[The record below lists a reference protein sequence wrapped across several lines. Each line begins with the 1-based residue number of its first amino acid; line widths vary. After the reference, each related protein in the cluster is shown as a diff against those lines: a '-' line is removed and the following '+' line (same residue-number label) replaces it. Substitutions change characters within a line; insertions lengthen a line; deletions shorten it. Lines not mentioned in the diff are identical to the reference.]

1 METFKPII
9 SLRGRVALLA
19 TACFISPVVGGE
31 PYRGAT
37 SADRISSKVFASL
50 DEAQE
55 LLKKGDEAY
64 TSARYA
70 DAVEA
75 YQGAHELIPNAP
87 TTAELKSAAAERY
100 AQASVEQARYL
111 SRKGDVAGAKAAVDK
126 VLADSVAPKHIGATN
141 FRAELDDPI
150 RTNPALT
157 PEHAK
162 NVDSV
167 RRLLYTAE
175 GAYNLGKFDEAKST
189 YQDVLRIDSTNT
201 AARRGL
207 EQVAVARSNYH
218 KASFDHARAE
228 MLSDVDKAWELQTP
242 PLEVEVPTGD
252 LGGATSNGE
261 ITVRAKLD
269 NIIIP
274 RIALEQ
280 ASLQEALDFLRVRA
294 TENDADE
301 PDPSRK
307 GVNITV
313 NLGPP
318 ESPAATKV
326 RETRFN
332 LQLSQVPL
340 SQALKQITE
349 LTGTSYTTDDYSVII
364 SANAATSGEMISR
377 SYKVPPDFISSV
389 STGSGGEKASSDP
402 FATEPAA
409 GLLPKRQTAKEVLE
423 NQGVTF
429 PEGASASY
437 IAANNTLRVVNTAEN
452 QDYISQLV
460 STVARSEPVTVS
472 VSVTMIRVEQTRL
485 EELGFDWLLDNFQF
499 GGGPEL
505 NLSGGTQ
512 GNGGDLS
519 DIALASTS
527 AVATRNPITAGN
539 RSGDTA
545 ILGNSIDEVLGTRS
559 RGDFNDRAPG
569 IFGLRGQLN
578 KTALQTLMR
587 GLDQKKGVDLMAR
600 PSITT
605 RSGQTSSIEIVR
617 EFIYPTEYEPPELP
631 QNTNAGTQLFV
642 NGVNVNRN
650 SQAVTPATPT
660 AFEKKDVGVTLD
672 VLPVVDAN
680 KQYVSLTLTPTFSDF
695 DGFVNYGSPIN
706 ATESGPLGPVEVVL
720 TENAI
725 LQPVFS
731 KQSVTTNVDI
741 ADGATVVIGGL
752 EQQTVQNVEDQTPIL
767 GSIPV
772 IGRLFQSKVRQPKA
786 VNIIFLVNAKIQD
799 PTGRSFNNR

>member
-1 METFKPII
+1 METFKPTI
-9 SLRGRVALLA
+9 SLRGRAALLA
-19 TACFISPVVGGE
+19 TACFISPVMGGE
-31 PYRGAT
+31 PYRGTA
-37 SADRISSKVFASL
+37 SPDRISAKVLASL

-75 YQGAHELIPNAP
+75 YGGAHGLIPNAP
-87 TTAELKSAAAERY
+87 ATTELKSAAAERY

-111 SRKGDVAGAKAAVDK
+111 SRKGDVAGAKAMVDK
-126 VLADSVAPKHIGATN
+126 VLEESVAPKHIGALA

-150 RTNPALT
+150 RTNPALNA
-157 PEHAK
+157 EHAK

-189 YQDVLRIDSTNT
+189 YQDVLRVDPTNT

-207 EQVAVARSNYH
+207 EQVAVAKSNYH
-218 KASFDHARAE
+218 KSSYDHARAE
-228 MLSDVDKAWELQTP
+228 MLSEVDKSWELPVP
-242 PLEVEVPTGD
+242 PLDVEIPKED
-252 LGGATSNGE
+252 FGAVTANGE
-261 ITVRAKLD
+261 ITVKAKLD

-274 RIALEQ
+274 RIALDQ

-294 TENDADE
+294 AENDTDE
-301 PDPSRK
+301 QDPTRK

-313 NLGPP
+313 NLGPSD
-318 ESPAATKV
+318 SPAAAKV
-326 RETRFN
+326 RETRFS

-349 LTGTSYTTDDYSVII
+349 LTGTSYITDDYSVII
-364 SANAATSGEMISR
+364 TANAATSSEMISR
-377 SYKVPPDFISSV
+377 TYKVPPDFISSM
-389 STGSGGEKASSDP
+389 SAGTSSGEASGDP
-402 FATEPAA
+402 FGKEPAA
-409 GLLPKRQTAKEVLE
+409 GLLPKRLTAKEALE
-423 NQGVTF
+423 KQGVTF

-437 IAANNTLRVVNTAEN
+437 IPSNNTLRLVNTSES
-452 QDYISQLV
+452 QDYVAQLV
-460 STVARSEPVTVS
+460 ETVARAEPVTVT

-519 DIALASTS
+519 DIPLATTS
-527 AVATRNPITAGN
+527 PLATRNPITAGN

-559 RGDFNDRAPG
+559 REQLNDRAPG
-569 IFGLRGQLN
+569 VFGLRGQLN
-578 KTALQTLMR
+578 KTALQAVMR
-587 GLDQKKGVDLMAR
+587 GLDQKKGVDLMAK
-600 PSITT
+600 PSVTT
-605 RSGQTSSIEIVR
+605 RSGKTSNVEFVR

-631 QNTNAGTQLFV
+631 QSTGGNGTNGLF
-642 NGVNVNRN
+642 GGGGS

-660 AFEKKDVGVTLD
+660 AFDKKDVGVVLD

-680 KQYVSLTLTPTFSDF
+680 KQYVSLTLTPSFSDF

-706 ATESGPLGPVEVVL
+706 AVQSGPLGPVEVTL
-720 TENAI
+720 TDNAI

-752 EQQTVQNVEDQTPIL
+752 EQQTVQNVEDETPIL

-772 IGRLFQSKVRQPKA
+772 IGRLFQSKARQPKA